1 MWCCRDFHNNVRSQR
16 CGHHL
21 LTRIGDDDVVDERG
35 SLAVWTALVMP
46 AFILSIG
53 LGVDLSGH
61 AAAEQEAR
69 AVAQEAARAGGQY
82 LVVVEGRARPDVV
95 RAEQAANGYVAATS
109 LSSTASA
116 EPNGLIT
123 VSVTGEH
130 STRFLSMIGINT
142 LPLSATGTAQVVSVI
157 AGNEE

>member
-1 MWCCRDFHNNVRSQR
+1 MRN
-16 CGHHL
+16 
-21 LTRIGDDDVVDERG
+21 ERG

-46 AFILSIG
+46 AFILCVG

-82 LVVVEGRARPDVV
+82 LLVDQGRVRPATT
-95 RAEQAANGYVAATS
+95 RAERAANGYVAATS
-109 LSSTASA
+109 LTSTTSA
-116 EPNGLIT
+116 GIDGRIT
-123 VSVTGEH
+123 VTVSGRHPTQ
-130 STRFLSMIGINT
+130 FLSMIGINS
-142 LPLSATGTAQVVSVI
+142 LPLTAVGTARVVSVI